1 MARLRGWLGII
12 VSLLLLSLALV
23 VLYNLDHEYRWHD
36 LVTHVKEMP
45 LSVMAIAALM
55 TIGNYLLLTGYDWLA
70 VRQVG
75 GSIAYPKIALTSF
88 IGYTFSNTLGFSLL
102 TGASIRYRFYSKEG
116 LTPAQIAGVIVF
128 CSVTFFLGLFLVGG
142 VSMLLGVKT
151 IPETLPVPTWLRSS
165 VQIIGFVCTAISV
178 LYLVLPLV
186 WKKPLRFRQHEWHLP
201 TFSQAASQIAVAAF
215 DWMLAGAIFYCLLPS
230 DSTASYWF
238 VLAVFV
244 SANLIGVLAHIP
256 GGLGIF
262 ETIATV
268 MLSPFMLPGHILGA
282 LVLFRVIYY
291 LVPFLISLSVFVGL
305 ELLQHRQK
313 VIEWISPIRSASA
326 LLPMLLSIAVFII
339 GAVLLFSGA
348 TPEVNSRMEW
358 LSDMMP
364 LPLVEVSHL
373 AGSTIGFALLIL
385 AYRLQ
390 RRSDSA
396 YMMTSVLLGASIVFS
411 LLKGLDWEEAMLS
424 AIVLSCLLPCHH
436 LFYRKGTLY
445 NEPFS
450 RGWIFAVGCVLVST
464 FWLIM
469 FSYKHVEYSNEL
481 WWQFAFMHGN
491 APRTMRTAVVVAM
504 IAAGYGLHRLL
515 KPIRMSPDLPTQEEQ
530 QIAFDLVQKYG
541 RTQGYLALLGDKY
554 LLFHPSKDAFLM
566 YGIEGRSWIVLG
578 DPIGPEKHYDE
589 LLWQFRELC
598 DSYDAWPVFYEVGRD
613 HLPHYLELGLSP
625 LKLGEE
631 AIIDLNTFTLEGSSR
646 KSLRQTYAK
655 TKRDGLSFK
664 VVPAS
669 EVEGYLPKLQE
680 ISDAWMGEK
689 QVREKGFSVGRFE
702 AEYLKRCP
710 LALAFCNDEAVGFA
724 NVWTT
729 DAKTELSIDLMRYD
743 PEKSPG
749 GVMDYLFIELMQ
761 WGKEQGYQTF
771 NLGMAPMSGMSK
783 HPLAPYWNRLGQLM
797 FAKGNRFYNFQ
808 GLRRFK
814 EKYQPEWVPSY
825 LASQGGMRLPRILA
839 NTASLISRGMLGTI
853 RK

>member
-165 VQIIGFVCTAISV
+165 VQIIGFVCTSISV

-313 VIEWISPIRSASA
+313 VIEWISQFVLRVRSYRCCSV
-326 LLPMLLSIAVFII
+326 S
-339 GAVLLFSGA
+339 LFS
-348 TPEVNSRMEW
+348 S
-358 LSDMMP
+358 
-364 LPLVEVSHL
+364 LVLFCCFRV
-373 AGSTIGFALLIL
+373 
-385 AYRLQ
+385 Q
-390 RRSDSA
+390 RRK
-396 YMMTSVLLGASIVFS
+396 SIHA
-411 LLKGLDWEEAMLS
+411 W
-424 AIVLSCLLPCHH
+424 
-436 LFYRKGTLY
+436 
-445 NEPFS
+445 N
-450 RGWIFAVGCVLVST
+450 GC
-464 FWLIM
+464 
-469 FSYKHVEYSNEL
+469 
-481 WWQFAFMHGN
+481 
-491 APRTMRTAVVVAM
+491 
-504 IAAGYGLHRLL
+504 
-515 KPIRMSPDLPTQEEQ
+515 PT
-530 QIAFDLVQKYG
+530 
-541 RTQGYLALLGDKY
+541 
-554 LLFHPSKDAFLM
+554 
-566 YGIEGRSWIVLG
+566 
-578 DPIGPEKHYDE
+578 
-589 LLWQFRELC
+589 
-598 DSYDAWPVFYEVGRD
+598 
-613 HLPHYLELGLSP
+613 
-625 LKLGEE
+625 
-631 AIIDLNTFTLEGSSR
+631 
-646 KSLRQTYAK
+646 
-655 TKRDGLSFK
+655 
-664 VVPAS
+664 
-669 EVEGYLPKLQE
+669 
-680 ISDAWMGEK
+680 
-689 QVREKGFSVGRFE
+689 
-702 AEYLKRCP
+702 
-710 LALAFCNDEAVGFA
+710 
-724 NVWTT
+724 
-729 DAKTELSIDLMRYD
+729 
-743 PEKSPG
+743 
-749 GVMDYLFIELMQ
+749 
-761 WGKEQGYQTF
+761 
-771 NLGMAPMSGMSK
+771 
-783 HPLAPYWNRLGQLM
+783 
-797 FAKGNRFYNFQ
+797 
-808 GLRRFK
+808 
-814 EKYQPEWVPSY
+814 
-825 LASQGGMRLPRILA
+825 
-839 NTASLISRGMLGTI
+839 
-853 RK
+853 